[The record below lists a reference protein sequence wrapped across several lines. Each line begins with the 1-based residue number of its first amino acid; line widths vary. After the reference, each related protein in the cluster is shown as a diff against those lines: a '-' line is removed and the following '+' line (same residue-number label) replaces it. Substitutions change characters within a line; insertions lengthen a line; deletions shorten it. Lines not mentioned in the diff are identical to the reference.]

1 MSRPADPD
9 DLIRGEGKRPAG
21 PAAQH
26 FASLTAAVFP
36 FDRAAVFQL
45 DEIGLQQGRGGQQDE
60 ATGRGKQV
68 SRRARRDGR
77 AGGDVRTAGG

>member
-9 DLIRGEGKRPAG
+9 DLIRGEGKRSSGA
-21 PAAQH
+21 AAQH

-45 DEIGLQQGRGGQQDE
+45 DEIGLQQGRGGQKDQ
-60 ATGRGKQV
+60 AAGRVKQV
-68 SRRARRDGR
+68 SLRARRDGR
-77 AGGDVRTAGG
+77 AWGDVRTAGG